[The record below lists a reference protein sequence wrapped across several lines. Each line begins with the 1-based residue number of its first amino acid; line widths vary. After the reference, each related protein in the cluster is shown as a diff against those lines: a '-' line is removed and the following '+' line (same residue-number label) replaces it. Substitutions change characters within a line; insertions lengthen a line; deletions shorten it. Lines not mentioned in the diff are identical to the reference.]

1 MFYFRINS
9 AGPKETI
16 ELSQVTG
23 KEKQTVDNFTLS
35 FFYISP
41 KGNISFLEHT
51 VFTLQYSRRHFF
63 VTSLHYVHKYCTL
76 EQCIVGHSY
85 LGSEL

>member
-1 MFYFRINS
+1 MHSTSPILSFQYILFNPAKPVFYFRINS

-35 FFYISP
+35 VFYISP
-41 KGNISFLEHT
+41 KGNILFLEHT
-51 VFTLQYSRRHFF
+51 VFTLQYS
-63 VTSLHYVHKYCTL
+63 
-76 EQCIVGHSY
+76 
-85 LGSEL
+85 